1 MARESGRGHV
11 VIFPRLPVL
20 LCMRHIAF
28 SCLVL
33 CLIVACSSAPPA
45 PGPRF
50 PVSELDRMTVA
61 LVDDDHVFCSGV
73 WIDRDL
79 ILTAAHCTHDG
90 LYSYVT
96 YQTPAGDTEAAYVA
110 RRDEASDLALL
121 LAAVPPS
128 HATAALA
135 PGNPPEGEDVDI
147 VGHPAGF
154 VWTLSRGCVSG
165 YRVRDEEHVRM
176 QLSAPVFFGNSGGGA
191 FVR

>member
-1 MARESGRGHV
+1 
-11 VIFPRLPVL
+11 
-20 LCMRHIAF
+20 
-28 SCLVL
+28 
-33 CLIVACSSAPPA
+33 
-45 PGPRF
+45 
-50 PVSELDRMTVA
+50 MTVA

-191 FVR
+191 FVRGQLVGIAHTIAFSRNMPVPNVAFFVTLSDIRSFLS